1 MNSRSESDGF
11 SEIGKLGDL
20 SKFTFDQ
27 LHGLTSS
34 MNPRAEE
41 FTDHK
46 LLILETDEV
55 LISLRYS
62 LDGIFIQI
70 DREVWKNHGMDL
82 NHQAQ
87 H

>member
-1 MNSRSESDGF
+1 
-11 SEIGKLGDL
+11 
-20 SKFTFDQ
+20 
-27 LHGLTSS
+27 

-41 FTDHK
+41 FIDHK

-55 LISLRYS
+55 LISLRFS

-70 DREVWKNHGMDL
+70 EREVWKNHGLDL
-82 NHQAQ
+82 NRQVQ

>member
-1 MNSRSESDGF
+1 MNSRSESDEF
-11 SEIGKLGDL
+11 SEIGKLGNL

-27 LHGLTSS
+27 LHALTTS

-41 FTDHK
+41 FIDHK

-55 LISLRYS
+55 LISLRFS

-70 DREVWKNHGMDL
+70 ERDVWKNHGLDL
-82 NHQAQ
+82 NRQVQ